1 VADETS
7 TRGPLLSH
15 VPIWAGVL
23 RWCVGPSYLGRIV
36 VCPPI
41 YGRSTSGIVSEP
53 SSFW

>member
-1 VADETS
+1 MSELPRGRRDEHPWTS
-7 TRGPLLSH
+7 IPR
-15 VPIWAGVL
+15 
-23 RWCVGPSYLGRIV
+23 PSRAPQPRAYLGRIV